1 MKAQIKPYN
10 GVPTL
15 FLNEQP
21 TFASHQWR
29 SNQPGPSGF
38 PAADGVRQFGQAGVH
53 LYAFGVAGSPND
65 CGHWCGRRE
74 LIQSL
79 DPDIA

>member
-15 FLNEQP
+15 FLNEHP
-21 TFASHQWR
+21 TFASHQWL

-38 PAADGVRQFGQAGVH
+38 PSRSVVLSDIPVR
-53 LYAFGVAGSPND
+53 PI
-65 CGHWCGRRE
+65 E
-74 LIQSL
+74 
-79 DPDIA
+79 

>member
-21 TFASHQWR
+21 TFASHQWL

-53 LYAFGVAGSPND
+53 LYAFSVAGSPND
-65 CGHWCGRRE
+65 CGHWCGPRE

-79 DPDIA
+79 SPDIA